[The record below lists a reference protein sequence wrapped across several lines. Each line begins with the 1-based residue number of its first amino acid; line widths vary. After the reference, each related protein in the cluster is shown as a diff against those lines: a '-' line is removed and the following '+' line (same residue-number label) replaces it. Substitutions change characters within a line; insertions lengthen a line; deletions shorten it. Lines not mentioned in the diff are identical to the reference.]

1 MGKEDVENEEDRG
14 GGTDVEAEWK
24 NEEDQGGS
32 IDNAVE
38 REHEEDSDEGGKDY
52 GREVNGEDG
61 VDEVVREV
69 HTVEEDRLFGQ
80 KVGYPTTR
88 RPVNYLRALSTD
100 PWETVFEW
108 FSTFKV
114 TIGPKA
120 EAAMKSKDE
129 ATAEKT
135 ARLFYTWRDLF
146 VEDMVAMLATDL
158 VTHTIP
164 TRAGAIPRR
173 AKDKLYTPR
182 EREWMDRNIPKMLE
196 AGIIDY
202 SVSPW
207 CHRTKFVPKK
217 DGDLRMVH
225 VYVPINA
232 ATVANSY
239 PMCRIELVLN
249 SLMQPGLGVYF

>member
-1 MGKEDVENEEDRG
+1 M
-14 GGTDVEAEWK
+14 
-24 NEEDQGGS
+24 
-32 IDNAVE
+32 
-38 REHEEDSDEGGKDY
+38 
-52 GREVNGEDG
+52 
-61 VDEVVREV
+61 REV

-88 RPVNYLRALSTD
+88 RPVDYLRELSTN

-120 EAAMKSKDE
+120 DAAMKSKDK

-146 VEDMVAMLATDL
+146 VEDMVQMPATDL

-164 TRAGAIPRR
+164 TWAGAILRR
-173 AKDKLYTPR
+173 AKDKLYKPR
-182 EREWMDRNIPKMLE
+182 EHEWIDRNIPKMLE
-196 AGIIDY
+196 AGIINY

-239 PMCRIELVLN
+239 PMRHIELVLN
-249 SLMQPGLGVYF
+249 SLMQSGLGVYFQADAANG